1 MHMTLQQAL
10 PHLSARPDVLV
21 STDMAAD
28 ERTSDI
34 PSLWKH
40 TTGGERALKEAG
52 EPQVAARLPQ
62 RMKAEATLRYQH
74 EEMVNAIRDLLECVG
89 PLEGHNSTSDLWNMA
104 GRIALQQRLKEH
116 APTVEAYVRIV
127 EEVTRL
133 ATTLLCK
140 RRFECVP
147 RLYSDV
153 LCSQVIGPCLDI
165 IINTRC
171 AFNKHLFNSLPSF
184 STCFKVK
191 QIITLSE
198 LLAFLGAYLPLQLQV
213 GLVGH

>member
-140 RRFECVP
+140 STEMSVLTFSGGWTPHVGRALIKGRTRRESRGLSRRRWPFLNPLSISTYAAGPSSPRPTVP
-147 RLYSDV
+147 TIAPGRRV
-153 LCSQVIGPCLDI
+153 W
-165 IINTRC
+165 
-171 AFNKHLFNSLPSF
+171 PS
-184 STCFKVK
+184 
-191 QIITLSE
+191 
-198 LLAFLGAYLPLQLQV
+198 G
-213 GLVGH
+213 G